1 MLVIFFLL
9 RYGYYVVVTLYTFVR
24 MYILLFFQQGSLTQF
39 LRFSGRIF
47 FLHQSVTDFCIFFDF
62 FIHSWMLYID
72 VQYLLFCFCW
82 YVEHTIL
89 DFLIKFELIIVY
101 ELTLCGILVLF
112 SLHLL
117 LYAWV
122 LNLVILY
129 HIFFANLNHLCT
141 WFFNQQHTL
150 SFYTSVICMDM
161 KLILCVSR
169 ILSRVSFFVI
179 FQKHFLFMFLP
190 LFNDFFSTNMQ
201 ILWFF
206 TDWIKNS
213 RVRLCLF
220 QNLIFCF
227 TDSFFSI

>member
-1 MLVIFFLL
+1 
-9 RYGYYVVVTLYTFVR
+9 
-24 MYILLFFQQGSLTQF
+24 
-39 LRFSGRIF
+39 
-47 FLHQSVTDFCIFFDF
+47 
-62 FIHSWMLYID
+62 MLYMD

-141 WFFNQQHTL
+141 SFFNQQHTL

-179 FQKHFLFMFLP
+179 FQKTLFIYV
-190 LFNDFFSTNMQ
+190 STN
-201 ILWFF
+201 
-206 TDWIKNS
+206 
-213 RVRLCLF
+213 F
-220 QNLIFCF
+220 Q
-227 TDSFFSI
+227 

>member
-1 MLVIFFLL
+1 M
-9 RYGYYVVVTLYTFVR
+9 
-24 MYILLFFQQGSLTQF
+24 
-39 LRFSGRIF
+39 
-47 FLHQSVTDFCIFFDF
+47 
-62 FIHSWMLYID
+62 D

-82 YVEHTIL
+82 DAEHTIL
-89 DFLIKFELIIVY
+89 DFLTEFELIIVY

-169 ILSRVSFFVI
+169 ILSRISFFVI

-201 ILWFF
+201 ISWFF

-220 QNLIFCF
+220 QSLIFCF
-227 TDSFFSI
+227 TDSFFQFKTICFKIYFLNIHNHLNNSYGHCWGSIYYSATSFYRYTLLTWSLDKELKDIFHQQVLLF